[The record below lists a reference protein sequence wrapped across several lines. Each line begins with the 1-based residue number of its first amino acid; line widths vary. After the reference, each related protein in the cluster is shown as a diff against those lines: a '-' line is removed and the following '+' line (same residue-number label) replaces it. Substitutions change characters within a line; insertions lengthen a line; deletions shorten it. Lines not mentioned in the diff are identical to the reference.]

1 MSGTILCLPAAW
13 FFRLALRLRASECR
27 GTLYAAKGCFVLSTC
42 MARSIRSLLGKLQPK
57 NGQGFR
63 ILFFDAP

>member
-27 GTLYAAKGCFVLSTC
+27 GTLYAAKGCFVLSTR
-42 MARSIRSLLGKLQPK
+42 MARSIRSLLGKSQS
-57 NGQGFR
+57 
-63 ILFFDAP
+63 